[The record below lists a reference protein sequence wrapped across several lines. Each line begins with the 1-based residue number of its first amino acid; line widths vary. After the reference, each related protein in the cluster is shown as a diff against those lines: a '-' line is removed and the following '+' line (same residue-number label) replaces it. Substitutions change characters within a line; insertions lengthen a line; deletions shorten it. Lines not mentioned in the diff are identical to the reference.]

1 GQTLDAIMSSRNA
14 VTEGV
19 HSATAVVEL
28 AAMHKI
34 EMPIA
39 EAVASIVTG
48 KASDDEAIKTLLT
61 RPFKSENEFS

>member
-1 GQTLDAIMSSRNA
+1 MGARNA

-28 AAMHKI
+28 AASLNI
-34 EMPIA
+34 EMPIS

-48 KASDDEAIKTLLT
+48 KSSVDDAILALLT
-61 RPFKSENEFS
+61 RPFKSEI